1 MSMNGYEPTPKDI
14 QVVLKHLRAVKP
26 DATEEDATN
35 LLLKYKMDTRE
46 QATTTSH
53 EDLLKELDRLITEM
67 YGEN

>member
-1 MSMNGYEPTPKDI
+1 MSMNGYEPTPEDI
-14 QVVLKHLRAVKP
+14 QVVLKHLRTIKP

-53 EDLLKELDRLITEM
+53 EDLLKELDRLIEEM